1 MLTFILKIQFL
12 IVSLYGGTVGQMV
25 FSPSSQLNVFG
36 MDFGTF
42 TSPKNDVDYGS
53 FLTPAPYP
61 SDFGTPNVAFD

>member
-12 IVSLYGGTVGQMV
+12 IVSLYGGLVGQTV
-25 FSPSSQLNVFG
+25 FLPSSQLNVFG